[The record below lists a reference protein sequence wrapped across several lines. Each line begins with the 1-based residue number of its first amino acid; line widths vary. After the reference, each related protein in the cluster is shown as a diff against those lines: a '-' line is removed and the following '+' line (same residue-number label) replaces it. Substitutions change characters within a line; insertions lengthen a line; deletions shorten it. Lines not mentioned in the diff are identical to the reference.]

1 MLAEELTAAW
11 VWSAATGMIWGYQPW
26 HSGPS
31 GDPVRAAT
39 DGRGAGV
46 ASLRAGRSGVH
57 GPWQLPTLA
66 ASLSLPLARVHEP
79 QTRAANSPGPEPSV
93 TRAPSGARRAACWG
107 PPGVWAPGRGGA
119 APPPGTPRPTAAPRL
134 PPAPAARPSPH
145 PAARGGP
152 SAGWPGAPRAARLR
166 RAPGAGM
173 RPSRGLHNGAGP
185 PLERRPGPAGP
196 RRAQPLTCRR
206 YPR

>member
-1 MLAEELTAAW
+1 M
-11 VWSAATGMIWGYQPW
+11 
-26 HSGPS
+26 
-31 GDPVRAAT
+31 RAAT
-39 DGRGAGV
+39 SGKVAGV
-46 ASLRAGRSGVH
+46 ASLRAGRSGVQ
-57 GPWQLPTLA
+57 GSWQLPTLA

-79 QTRAANSPGPEPSV
+79 QTEAANSPGPEPSV
-93 TRAPSGARRAACWG
+93 TRAQSGGPARSLLRT
-107 PPGVWAPGRGGA
+107 PGDWAPGRGGA

-134 PPAPAARPSPH
+134 PPAPAAPSARPSPH

-185 PLERRPGPAGP
+185 PPERRPGPAGP
-196 RRAQPLTCRR
+196 RWAPLLTCRR